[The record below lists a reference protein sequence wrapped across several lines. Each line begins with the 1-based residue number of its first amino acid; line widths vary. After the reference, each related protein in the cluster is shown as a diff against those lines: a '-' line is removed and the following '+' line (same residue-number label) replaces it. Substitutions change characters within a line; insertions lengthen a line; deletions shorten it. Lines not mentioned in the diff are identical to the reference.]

1 MFNFITRTKPQV
13 FISENISKL
22 YHSQTGKTPVA
33 TYTSLLIYATVR
45 SGTLIDKLFHLGLCI
60 LYKRV
65 LEITKDMTEYHLQ
78 QLELNKAFIPKHSY
92 KNFHKMS

>member
-1 MFNFITRTKPQV
+1 M
-13 FISENISKL
+13 
-22 YHSQTGKTPVA
+22 

-45 SGTLIDKLFHLGLCI
+45 SGPLIDKLFHLGLSI

-92 KNFHKMS
+92 KNFHKMP

>member
-1 MFNFITRTKPQV
+1 MFNFIPRTKPQV
-13 FISENISKL
+13 FISENISKR
-22 YHSQTGKTPVA
+22 YHSQERETPVV

-45 SGTLIDKLFHLGLCI
+45 SETLIDKLFHLGLYI

-78 QLELNKAFIPKHSY
+78 QQ
-92 KNFHKMS
+92 